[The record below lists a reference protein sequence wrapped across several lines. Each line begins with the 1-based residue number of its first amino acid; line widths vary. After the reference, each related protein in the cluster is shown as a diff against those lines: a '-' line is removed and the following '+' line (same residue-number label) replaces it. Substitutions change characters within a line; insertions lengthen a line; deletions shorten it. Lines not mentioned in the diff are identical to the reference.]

1 MKVVDAA
8 VNDVRT
14 DYTWNRVGRLT
25 KQGLKATPTTAAY
38 YLIDKAPIFG
48 WLPRYNP
55 RWIINDVIAGLT
67 IGYDGHAYLVRKRC

>member
-8 VNDVRT
+8 INDVRT

-25 KQGLKATPTTAAY
+25 KQGLKATPATAAY

-67 IGYDGHAYLVRKRC
+67 IGYDVQAYHIRPCC

>member
-1 MKVVDAA
+1 MKVVDTAI
-8 VNDVRT
+8 NDVRT
-14 DYTWNRVGRLT
+14 DYTWNRVGLLA

-38 YLIDKAPIFG
+38 YFVDKAPIFG

-67 IGYDGHAYLVRKRC
+67 IGYDDPAYPVRTCC

>member
-1 MKVVDAA
+1 MKVVDTAI
-8 VNDVRT
+8 NDVRT
-14 DYTWNRVGRLT
+14 DYTWNRVGRFA

-55 RWIINDVIAGLT
+55 RWIVNDVIAGLT
-67 IGYDGHAYLVRKRC
+67 IGYDHPADLVRMCC